1 MLSNPWY
8 WRFVVVASFA
18 LVYLTG
24 KDYIGTTGFVAI
36 GAVGCLTLHN
46 GSC

>member
-8 WRFVVVASFA
+8 WRFVLVASFA

-24 KDYIGTTGFVAI
+24 KGHFATIGFVAAGVLAI
-36 GAVGCLTLHN
+36 LERLDA
-46 GSC
+46 